1 MRRIAIAIAAALL
14 VAPAAATAQ
23 TYPEPKEPGP
33 VTAKPKGPFKTHTV
47 CKGKGNVRLHHD
59 PEGGGQGEGGRH
71 DPRPQRHLPGG
82 RARQRD
88 QEALPE
94 ADREPVSPAKV
105 LLKAKGNMQ
114 NGIAV
119 NDADEVTVDGFMA
132 RGYKANGFFFT
143 NLNGYSM
150 NHLIARQTGVYGLYA
165 FNTIGGEILNSEAYY
180 VNDGAF
186 YIGQTPPQ
194 TSPVRTMVRNVKGW
208 GSPLG
213 FSATNMRY
221 VTITKSKF
229 FNNAL
234 GIAPNALD
242 GEKYPPAEDNVI
254 IDNDIFWNNFNFHEG
269 NPPFAKRDTGVAAL
283 APVGTG
289 IILLGGRGNR
299 IENNRIYGNYLA
311 GVIAVES
318 ILVEKTPEARV
329 LRNNVIRSN
338 SWGLNGTDLNGH
350 DVMYDGSGTN
360 NCFTGATSTFPE
372 DGSTFAGCGGDERVQ
387 RRRAGHD
394 ARLGRPGRAQRLGQ
408 ASAPGRSP
416 GTPRSRCSSDQTRHR
431 RARRRRAVGCGAGVD
446 GATKKTIEL
455 GDNYYAPKTVT
466 VAKNTTVT
474 WRWPGFEEAG
484 DVHDVKLKSGPK
496 GVKKFQSESAATDYA
511 SSASSRSRARTR
523 SSARS
528 TRR

>member
-1 MRRIAIAIAAALL
+1 MRRIAVAIAVL
-14 VAPAAATAQ
+14 VLAPASASAQ
-23 TYPEPKEPGP
+23 TYPEPKEPGA
-33 VTAKPKGPFKTHTV
+33 VAAKPKGPFKTHSV
-47 CKGKGNVRLHHD
+47 CKQKGRCDFTSIQKAVDKAKAGDTIRVRNGTYQ
-59 PEGGGQGEGGRH
+59 ESVRVQGTKKRYLKLIGN
-71 DPRPQRHLPGG
+71 PK
-82 RARQRD
+82 
-88 QEALPE
+88 
-94 ADREPVSPAKV
+94 SPDKV

-194 TSPVRTMVRNVKGW
+194 SSPIRTMVRNVKGW

-254 IDNDIFWNNFNFHEG
+254 IDNDIFWNNFNFHTG

-289 IILLGGRGNR
+289 VILLGGRGNR
-299 IENNRIYGNYLA
+299 IENNRIFGNYLA
-311 GVIAVES
+311 GVVAVES
-318 ILVEKTPEARV
+318 ILVEKSPEARI
-329 LRNNVIRSN
+329 LRNNVIQN
-338 SWGLNGTDLNGH
+338 NQWGLGGTDLNGR
-350 DVMYDGSGTN
+350 DVVYDGSGTN
-360 NCFTGATSTFPE
+360 NCFTGMTSTFPD
-372 DGSTFAGCGGDERVQ
+372 DGSTFAGCGGTNAFSATVQ
-387 RRRAGHD
+387 GQMLAWAGPG
-394 ARLGRPGRAQRLGQ
+394 ALAGWVKRPHPPLKGYEPLE
-408 ASAPGRSP
+408 
-416 GTPRSRCSSDQTRHR
+416 
-431 RARRRRAVGCGAGVD
+431 VF
-446 GATKKTIEL
+446 GATATAAAMTKKKTVTM
-455 GDNYYAPKTVT
+455 GDNYYAPKKVT
-466 VAKNTTVT
+466 VDKNAAVT

-484 DVHDVKLKSGPK
+484 DVHDVKLSSGPK
-496 GVKKFQSESAATDYA
+496 GAKKFQSEAAATDYSFKRKLTVA
-511 SSASSRSRARTR
+511 GTYKIICTLHEEMTMTVKVRK
-523 SSARS
+523 
-528 TRR
+528 